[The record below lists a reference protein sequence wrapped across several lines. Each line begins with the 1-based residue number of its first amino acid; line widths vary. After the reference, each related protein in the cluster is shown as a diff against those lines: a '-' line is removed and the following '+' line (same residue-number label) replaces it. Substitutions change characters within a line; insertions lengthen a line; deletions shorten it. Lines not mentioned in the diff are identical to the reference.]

1 MMRWIVG
8 SSLRLRRVVVV
19 VAAGLMAVGFMQLRK
34 TPVDVLPEFMP
45 PTVELQTEALGLSA
59 YEVEQ
64 LITVPLEQD
73 LLNGIAW
80 LDEIRSESA
89 PGLSSIELE
98 FEPGTD
104 ILRARQLVSERLTEA
119 YALPNVSK
127 PTTMLQPTSSTRRVL
142 MIGMSSESLSLIDMS
157 VLARWT
163 IKPRLQ
169 GVPGVA
175 NVSIWGQRE
184 RQLQVRVD
192 PRRLSDKDVTLQE
205 VITTT
210 GNALW
215 VSPLSFLEASTPGTG
230 GFIDTP
236 NQRLGIQHLLPISN
250 AADLANVTVQRE
262 AGGAPLRLG
271 DVASVV
277 EDHQPLIGDAVLP
290 TGPGLLLV
298 VEKFPGTNTLEVT
311 RAVEA
316 ALKELQ
322 PGMADVRFDTSI
334 YRPADYLQ
342 QSIDNVA
349 LALIIGA
356 VLLILLLGAFFY
368 DWRTAIIAAV
378 SMPAALAVALLVLR
392 LRDVTV
398 STIVVAGLAMAL
410 VAVVDDAVTGVESVV
425 RRLRRARLGGSKKS
439 TILNVLDAT
448 LETRR
453 ATLFAT
459 LAVALATVPLFFL
472 SGIAAAFFPTLA
484 ASYLLAVVASM
495 AVALTVTP
503 ALGMLLLADAP
514 LDRDPPLVRRLH
526 GASDRVL
533 KPLIQRPGR
542 VLIGLGVLAAIGF
555 ATLPFIQRGFVL
567 PAFKERVLL
576 VDVDAAAGTSHPEMT
591 RIIAQADAELRALPG
606 VANVGSHV
614 GRAITSDQDGGV
626 NTAEMWIAIDP
637 DADYASTV
645 RTVGEVV
652 TGYPGLDSDVLIY
665 SNERVTDLLTG
676 IENDIVV
683 RVFGEDLDILTTQAQ
698 EVQKMLAGVDGVRE
712 PLAQLPIQEPTIE
725 VKVDLAAAQR
735 YGLKPGDVRR
745 AATTLLSGL
754 EVGNLFE
761 DNKVFEVVVWGTP
774 EIRSSVEAIRG
785 LPIDTPSG
793 RQVSLGAVAQVSI
806 NPNPNSIHRESV
818 SRTIDVTANVHGRS
832 LGAVIGDIERNLS
845 GMDFPLEYHAALL
858 QDSAT
863 RQADLR
869 RLIALAVA
877 AAAGIL
883 LLLQAAF
890 GSWRNATLLFLTMPV
905 ALSGG
910 LLGAL
915 VGGRVAT
922 IGMIGG
928 LFALFFITVRN
939 GTLLFT
945 RYRELERDAVSGPEL
960 ALRGARER
968 LAPTI
973 MTALGTSVA
982 LLPLL
987 ILGDRA
993 GSEIL
998 RPMAAV
1004 VVFGLVTST
1013 LYSAFALPV
1022 LYLRF
1027 AAKPGTLSLEDEIEL
1042 TRDRVIVLDP
1052 EESTRAGSG
1061 VVGMTAIEPNETA

>member
-19 VAAGLMAVGFMQLRK
+19 AAAGLMAVGFMQLTK

-80 LDEIRSESA
+80 LDEIRSEST
-89 PGLSSIELE
+89 PGLSSIELV
-98 FEPGTD
+98 FEPGTNV
-104 ILRARQLVSERLTEA
+104 LRARQLVSERLTEA

-142 MIGMSSESLSLIDMS
+142 MIGMTSETLSLIDMS

-192 PRRLSDKDVTLQE
+192 PRRLSDTGVTLQE
-205 VITTT
+205 VIATT

-236 NQRLGIQHLLPISN
+236 NQRLGIQHLLPIQN
-250 AADLANVTVQRE
+250 AGDLANVTVSRE
-262 AGGAPLRLG
+262 GQVPLRLG
-271 DVASVV
+271 DVAQVV

-290 TGPGLLLV
+290 SGPGLMLV
-298 VEKFPGTNTLEVT
+298 VEKFPDTSTLEVT
-311 RAVEA
+311 QAVED
-316 ALKELQ
+316 ALTELQ
-322 PGMADVRFDTSI
+322 PGMADVRFDSSM

-342 QSIDNVA
+342 RSIDNVG

-368 DWRTAIIAAV
+368 DWRTALIGAV
-378 SMPAALAVALLVLR
+378 AMPVALAVALIVLR
-392 LRDVTV
+392 MRDVTV
-398 STIVVAGLAMAL
+398 NMIVVAGLAMAL
-410 VAVVDDAVTGVESVV
+410 VALVDDAVVGVESIV
-425 RRLRRARLGGSKKS
+425 RRLRRTRLEGSKKS

-448 LETRR
+448 LETRK
-453 ATLFAT
+453 ATFFAT
-459 LAVALATVPLFFL
+459 LVVALAVVPLFFFT
-472 SGIAAAFFPTLA
+472 GIPGAFFPPLA
-484 ASYLLAVVASM
+484 TSYLLAVAASM

-503 ALGMLLLADAP
+503 ALGMLLLAGAP
-514 LDRDPPLVRRLH
+514 LDASEPPLVRRLQ
-526 GASDRVL
+526 GASERTL
-533 KPLIQRPGR
+533 KTLIARPGR
-542 VLIGLGVLAAIGF
+542 VLIALGAVAAIGL
-555 ATLPFIQRGFVL
+555 ATFPFIQRGPVL
-567 PAFKERVLL
+567 PAFKEPVLL
-576 VDVDAAAGTSHPEMT
+576 VDVDAAPGTSHPEMT
-591 RIIAQADAELRALPG
+591 RIIAQAGAEVRTLPG

-614 GRAITSDQDGGV
+614 GRAITSDQESGV

-637 DADYASTV
+637 AADYAATIRSV
-645 RTVGEVV
+645 EEIV

-676 IENDIVV
+676 IENDVVV
-683 RVFGEDLDILTTQAQ
+683 RVFGEDLNVLTAQAQ
-698 EVQKMLAGVDGVRE
+698 QVQTMLTGIDGVVE

-735 YGLKPGDVRR
+735 YEIKPGDVRR

-774 EIRSSVEAIRG
+774 EIRSSLEAIRN
-785 LPIDTPSG
+785 LPIDRPAG
-793 RQVSLGAVAQVSI
+793 GQVRLADVAQVSVK
-806 NPNPNSIHRESV
+806 PNPNTIHRESV
-818 SRTIDVTANVHGRS
+818 SRTIDVTANVRGRG
-832 LGAVIGDIERNLS
+832 LGDVIGEIEQSLS
-845 GMDFPLEYHAALL
+845 RMDFPLEYHAALL

-863 RQADLR
+863 RQADFR
-869 RLIALAVA
+869 RTLALVVA

-883 LLLQAAF
+883 LLLQAAL
-890 GSWRNATLLFLTMPV
+890 GSWRNASLVFLSMPV
-905 ALSGG
+905 ALTGG

-915 VGGRVAT
+915 AVGRTASL
-922 IGMIGG
+922 GMIGG
-928 LFALFFITVRN
+928 LFAVFFIAARN
-939 GTLLFT
+939 GILLLS
-945 RYRELERDAVSGPEL
+945 RYRDLERDSVSGTEL

-968 LAPTI
+968 IGPVV

-982 LLPLL
+982 LLPIL

-998 RPMAAV
+998 RPMASV
-1004 VVFGLVTST
+1004 IVLGLVTST
-1013 LYSAFALPV
+1013 LYSALALPV

-1027 AAKPGTLSLEDEIEL
+1027 ASRPEALSLDDEIEL
-1042 TRDRVIVLDP
+1042 TRGRVIALEP
-1052 EESTRAGSG
+1052 EEASKAGSG
-1061 VVGMTAIEPNETA
+1061 VVGITATEPNPTT